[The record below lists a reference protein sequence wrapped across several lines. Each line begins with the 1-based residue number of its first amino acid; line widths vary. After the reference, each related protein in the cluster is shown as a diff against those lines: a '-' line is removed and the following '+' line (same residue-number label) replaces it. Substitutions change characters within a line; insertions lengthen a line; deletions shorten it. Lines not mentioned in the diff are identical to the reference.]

1 MAHPSPRYAPVLAAA
16 GETVM
21 GTHRT
26 TPIGRRETRL
36 LPAAP
41 AVPGSFVRQ
50 PAARPWW
57 RLTSGTVLALTFV
70 LMSSS
75 TIASAILVLA
85 QTPTL
90 RRQNPDP
97 RSEQAPPSSVR
108 QQDDENL
115 RDRYNT
121 TVPVLVSK
129 IERME
134 EDMRDQ
140 KTFSQEM
147 SKLMVLQVERMDLIR
162 SLMYALFGAMFAVV
176 CGLAKQMY
184 TTHTTA
190 KKVDA
195 VHGSLAPDRE
205 YPHG

>member
-1 MAHPSPRYAPVLAAA
+1 MAHPSPRYAPVLAAP

-26 TPIGRRETRL
+26 APIDRRETRL

-41 AVPGSFVRQ
+41 AV
-50 PAARPWW
+50 RPPERTW

-70 LMSSS
+70 LMFSS

-85 QTPTL
+85 QTPTF
-90 RRQNPDP
+90 RQHNPDP
-97 RSEQAPPSSVR
+97 RQQQAPSSVR

-115 RDRYNT
+115 RDKYNT

-129 IERME
+129 MERME

-140 KTFSQEM
+140 KTLSQEM

-184 TTHTTA
+184 TSHTNG
-190 KKVDA
+190 KKLDA
-195 VHGSLAPDRE
+195 VHGFTERSFAPDRE
-205 YPHG
+205 RHNG